1 MHILWLST
9 CSHSVKATTFEGIGF
24 VFVFQYLL
32 TYPLVI
38 ALFVSW
44 VIKFS
49 SDIIFIPFTDL
60 LSINISCSADILMT
74 NSPKF
79 SEKKIYF
86 ILAILLIII
95 CFLLSQTFAFIPLTV
110 KDRYFQFAGLL
121 LKCLPQLWQDWPSA
135 RSPASIGLSHVGQQ
149 CPECLSHHLPECTL
163 GERQSQEQNQNQ
175 NSQF

>member
-1 MHILWLST
+1 MFILYFQDQDQPHIHAVETLELKIFIYSRIDLFMHILWLST

-79 SEKKIYF
+79 SEKKF
-86 ILAILLIII
+86 TSFWLF
-95 CFLLSQTFAFIPLTV
+95 FLLLFASCFH
-110 KDRYFQFAGLL
+110 KHLL
-121 LKCLPQLWQDWPSA
+121 LFL
-135 RSPASIGLSHVGQQ
+135 
-149 CPECLSHHLPECTL
+149 
-163 GERQSQEQNQNQ
+163 
-175 NSQF
+175 